1 MITGVTADVT
11 STLSGALT
19 VTLEDDNATGVS
31 TTVSSTNANNGGV
44 INTGTFDTNDT
55 VVLAGDDII
64 TVNVSASTNVTTGD
78 EGAKFVVASGQTAT
92 INAAASDDGETL
104 TLSGAGSAVITN
116 LLADVDAQAM
126 DGTLVVTTQDGTQSS
141 GTQTIAI
148 ATSKTDTTV
157 NASDAD
163 DVVNINA
170 TALADNDDLTI
181 TGAST
186 VNVTNLVA
194 NIAAS
199 ALTGDL
205 HATIKAGGAVTSIVS
220 GSGDDTVTGSSS
232 ADILTLTSV
241 ETVESNGGDDV
252 IGMTD
257 GLLSYADLGAG
268 NDRITLGAAT
278 TATILGDIGT
288 DTVIGSAQADVLRLT
303 SIESLDAGD
312 GDDVITITDTLLA
325 IGNLGK
331 GDDTLTF
338 EDGSALTSTVVV
350 NGGANTANGQDVVN
364 VNVDTDLN
372 FSLGSVFTGIEKLNL
387 VDDVEQDGLDATL
400 TLNANFDNGGAIIFD
415 ASTFDAGE
423 VFTFNA
429 DAYVVSGTGT
439 SADAISVIGGAGDDV
454 IITAA
459 QDAARGWM
467 TVDLSSG
474 GVDTVTIANDTQN
487 GSKTVASFA
496 SVATFT
502 ANFVAVTGADTLG
515 ATIQGFTA
523 GNGGDRLHIEYGSNL
538 TSVTY
543 ASGETYNETITPV
556 TNGYNPATG
565 SSGQIEKGV
574 VLTTTNLGGVSSGD
588 VIEISSANYQ
598 LGGLGDWD
606 ITSVAG
612 RLANQGNGNGLV
624 GLQDGYYT
632 VAIYSDDSNVA
643 DAFLF
648 NIRVDGGDGLD
659 FSWGANTG
667 GDFDMIEY
675 VGVIQDIGADT
686 LQAVNF
692 I

>member
-1 MITGVTADVT
+1 MASGGANSVIVGGSNSDTVT
-11 STLSGALT
+11 SSQMGDILRLT
-19 VTLEDDNATGVS
+19 AIESVF
-31 TTVSSTNANNGGV
+31 GG
-44 INTGTFDTNDT
+44 
-55 VVLAGDDII
+55 AGDD
-64 TVNVSASTNVTTGD
+64 
-78 EGAKFVVASGQTAT
+78 Q
-92 INAAASDDGETL
+92 
-104 TLSGAGSAVITN
+104 
-116 LLADVDAQAM
+116 
-126 DGTLVVTTQDGTQSS
+126 
-141 GTQTIAI
+141 
-148 ATSKTDTTV
+148 
-157 NASDAD
+157 
-163 DVVNINA
+163 
-170 TALADNDDLTI
+170 
-181 TGAST
+181 
-186 VNVTNLVA
+186 
-194 NIAAS
+194 
-199 ALTGDL
+199 
-205 HATIKAGGAVTSIVS
+205 
-220 GSGDDTVTGSSS
+220 
-232 ADILTLTSV
+232 
-241 ETVESNGGDDV
+241 
-252 IGMTD
+252 
-257 GLLSYADLGAG
+257 
-268 NDRITLGAAT
+268 
-278 TATILGDIGT
+278 
-288 DTVIGSAQADVLRLT
+288 
-303 SIESLDAGD
+303 
-312 GDDVITITDTLLA
+312 ITITDSELESITMA
-325 IGNLGK
+325 A

-364 VNVDTDLN
+364 VNVDSNLTFTLEN
-372 FSLGSVFTGIEKLNL
+372 VFTNIEKLNL

-429 DAYVVSGTGT
+429 DAYVVSTNISVAGT
-439 SADAISVIGGAGDDV
+439 SADAITVIGGAGDDV
-454 IITAA
+454 ITTAA

-487 GSKTVASFA
+487 GSKTVGSFA

-502 ANFVAVTGADTLG
+502 VNFQAVTGADTLG

-523 GNGGDRLHIEYGSNL
+523 GNGGDRLHIEYGSAIAD
-538 TSVTY
+538 Y
-543 ASGETYNETITPV
+543 DYNGGGNDTETITPV
-556 TNGYNPATG
+556 TNGYNPTTG

-648 NIRVDGGDGLD
+648 NIRVEGGDGLD
-659 FSWGANTG
+659 FSWGATTG